1 MIATLPGLTGLKVRT
16 TEFRSTFPENTA
28 SSVRSE
34 LPGDS
39 GICST
44 FRICNGQTGRKI
56 SSIPMNAITEHN
68 RAGAEPRAAYW
79 RSSDTANAG
88 PAAAGMRA
96 VALCVVSLLALGGCG
111 NPQPYVT
118 EQRLRRG
125 LVIVLPGIEGRSPF
139 NEEICRGLDRG
150 GIDWAIE
157 LCDWTIHVPL
167 GFLINLRAEQR
178 NRAEAGRIADRIV
191 RYQQNYPGRRVVL
204 IGQSG
209 GGAIAAWICEAMPWG
224 RKIDGAIMLAAA
236 LSPDY
241 PLTGALRNCRRGII
255 NFHSSRDVVLLWL
268 GTTVYGTMDGQHR
281 SSAGRNGFTV
291 PSPRD
296 RPREYQKLVQVPWTY
311 EMAQAGN
318 IGTHLSSGDA
328 TFVAAYIAPL
338 VGMPRWTEDELGAVL
353 HPAIHAATQPATRA
367 ATSPATRPAPPASR
381 PATKPA
387 SRPEASPARRA
398 GQV

>member
-1 MIATLPGLTGLKVRT
+1 MH
-16 TEFRSTFPENTA
+16 
-28 SSVRSE
+28 
-34 LPGDS
+34 
-39 GICST
+39 
-44 FRICNGQTGRKI
+44 
-56 SSIPMNAITEHN
+56 AIIEHS
-68 RAGAEPRAAYW
+68 RAGAEPPAAYW

-96 VALCVVSLLALGGCG
+96 VAVCVVSLLALGGCG

-118 EQRLRRG
+118 EQRLQRG
-125 LVIVLPGIEGRSPF
+125 LVIVLPGIEGRSLF
-139 NEEICRGLDRG
+139 NEEICRGLDCG

-157 LCDWTIHVPL
+157 LRDWTIHVPL

-178 NRAEAGRIADRIV
+178 NRAQAGRIADRIV
-191 RYQQNYPGRRVVL
+191 RYQQNYPGRPVVL
-204 IGQSG
+204 VGQSG

-255 NFHSSRDVVLLWL
+255 NFHSNRDVVLLWL

-281 SSAGRNGFTV
+281 SSAGRIGFTV
-291 PSPRD
+291 PPPKD
-296 RPREYQKLVQVPWTY
+296 RPREYEKLVQVPWTY

-318 IGTHLSSGDA
+318 IGTHMSSGDA
-328 TFVAAYIAPL
+328 GFVAAYIAPL
-338 VGMPRWTEDELGAVL
+338 VGAPRWTKDAVAVVLGRAMG
-353 HPAIHAATQPATRA
+353 AATQPASRPATRP
-367 ATSPATRPAPPASR
+367 ATSAATRPAPPTSRPATQPASR
-381 PATKPA
+381 PATQPA